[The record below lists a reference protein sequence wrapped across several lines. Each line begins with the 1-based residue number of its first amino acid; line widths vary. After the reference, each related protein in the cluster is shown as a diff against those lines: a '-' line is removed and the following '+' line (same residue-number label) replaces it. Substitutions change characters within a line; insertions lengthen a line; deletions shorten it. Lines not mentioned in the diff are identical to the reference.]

1 MIRGGISV
9 IWKGYAE
16 VYNKFLKSYDGSKS
30 TSYIIYLD
38 VSNLYGYS
46 MMQLP
51 LTEIFSVNPKDFNLD
66 NYSNDSPIDCFSEV
80 DLDYLEKLH
89 DLHND
94 YPLSSEKIEVTEG
107 MLHKYQLHIIKY
119 NDFSFGKNTKTYP

>member
-16 VYNKFLKSYDGSKS
+16 VYNKFLKSYDASKS

-66 NYSNDSPIDCFSEV
+66 NYSNEV
-80 DLDYLEKLH
+80 
-89 DLHND
+89 
-94 YPLSSEKIEVTEG
+94 
-107 MLHKYQLHIIKY
+107 Q
-119 NDFSFGKNTKTYP
+119 